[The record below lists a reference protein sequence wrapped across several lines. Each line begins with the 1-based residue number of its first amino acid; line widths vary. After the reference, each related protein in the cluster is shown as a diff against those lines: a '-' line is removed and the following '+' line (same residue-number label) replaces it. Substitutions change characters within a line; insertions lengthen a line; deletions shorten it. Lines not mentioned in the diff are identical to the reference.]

1 LCEGRS
7 RAARVRRAPRSGG
20 PRGGHGC
27 RPSLPDA
34 AAAIDVVE
42 PEHEL
47 PKLPVARALWKPT
60 PDLPTSA
67 AAWIYAG
74 CSHHTALGYS
84 VTSEHLSDFAAMSG
98 VEFLMIDEETRV
110 DAFRERLRWN
120 DLYYHLARGL

>member
-1 LCEGRS
+1 VRLVFDARPG
-7 RAARVRRAPRSGG
+7 AAVLAAVMDVG
-20 PRGGHGC
+20 PRF
-27 RPSLPDA
+27 RMLAS
-34 AAAIDVVE
+34 AIDVVE

-47 PKLPVARALWKPT
+47 PKLPVARALWKPR